1 MIDNQFSIKIDK
13 DGVVKVITRT
23 IRKNYKSNSFVT
35 DKYVRS
41 FDSKFADHYDGG
53 VIGYAMAIVKDL
65 GNYTIASPST
75 VLVDYISKLIYDY
88 KSKK

>member
-1 MIDNQFSIKIDK
+1 MIDNQFSIRIDK
-13 DGVVKVITRT
+13 DGVVKVMTRT

-53 VIGYAMAIVKDL
+53 VIGYTMAIVKDL
-65 GNYTIASPST
+65 DNYTIASPSH
-75 VLVDYISKLIYDY
+75 VLVDYISRLIYDY
-88 KSKK
+88 RNKK